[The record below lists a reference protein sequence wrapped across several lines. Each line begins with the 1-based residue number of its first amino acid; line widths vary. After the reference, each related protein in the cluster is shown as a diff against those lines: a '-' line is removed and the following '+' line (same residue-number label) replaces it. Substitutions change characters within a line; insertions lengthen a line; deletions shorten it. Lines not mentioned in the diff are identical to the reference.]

1 MLARDGAH
9 ALRQMLLAVLVV
21 AAIAGV
27 AFAVWSLRPTP
38 SYSSEDLAAGSP
50 FDGTFRVENDSPWFA
65 MSNLRFTCVV
75 AHVRGSGMPPASVE
89 ATDLRFPAGP
99 AAALE
104 PGEAATFTCPFRA
117 LIGHPINDDPGIV
130 QRAEIYFR
138 AEYELPLLGTIRLT
152 DNSAHFFFNTRLLPP
167 RWTRVPPE

>member
-1 MLARDGAH
+1 VLARDGAH
-9 ALRQMLLAVLVV
+9 ALRQVLLAVLVI
-21 AAIAGV
+21 ASTAGV

-38 SYSSEDLAAGSP
+38 SYSSGDLTVGSP
-50 FDGTFRVENDSPWFA
+50 FDGTFHAENGSPWFA
-65 MSNLRFTCVV
+65 MSNLRLGCVV

-89 ATDLRFPAGP
+89 ANDLRFPGGSAP
-99 AAALE
+99 TLE

-138 AEYELPLLGTIRLT
+138 AEYELPLFGSIRMT

-167 RWTRVPPE
+167 RWTRVATE